1 MDETPITRDSPSNYT
16 IDSVGSK
23 RVLIKSSGSE
33 KESYTVVLA
42 VSLQGEKLPA
52 SLIFKGKGTRNSKLH
67 PPDNLYLL
75 YDENKSWMNKNLML
89 KWLDTIL
96 MKRKRKIELGK
107 KGLLIL
113 DNMSAHVNEDVK
125 KRA

>member
-42 VSLQGEKLPA
+42 VSL
-52 SLIFKGKGTRNSKLH
+52 
-67 PPDNLYLL
+67 
-75 YDENKSWMNKNLML
+75 
-89 KWLDTIL
+89 
-96 MKRKRKIELGK
+96 
-107 KGLLIL
+107 
-113 DNMSAHVNEDVK
+113 
-125 KRA
+125 

>member
-1 MDETPITRDSPSNYT
+1 
-16 IDSVGSK
+16 
-23 RVLIKSSGSE
+23 
-33 KESYTVVLA
+33 
-42 VSLQGEKLPA
+42 
-52 SLIFKGKGTRNSKLH
+52 
-67 PPDNLYLL
+67 
-75 YDENKSWMNKNLML
+75 MNKNLML